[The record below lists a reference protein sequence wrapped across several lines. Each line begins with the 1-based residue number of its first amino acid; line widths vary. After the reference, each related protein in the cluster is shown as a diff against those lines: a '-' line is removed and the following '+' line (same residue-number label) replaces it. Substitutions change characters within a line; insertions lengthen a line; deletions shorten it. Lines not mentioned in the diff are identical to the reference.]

1 MLYDDVFRVT
11 KAFFSVVDCGN
22 CNNREDKM
30 ACDYCSNHCEHNLLW
45 NVDDNMV
52 DLDEFLPHSLMT
64 YIEDKQSK
72 RYFIRYKKTV
82 TNRNES
88 KGVKR

>member
-22 CNNREDKM
+22 CNNHEDKM

-45 NVDDNMV
+45 NVDDNHAH
-52 DLDEFLPHSLMT
+52 LFTKEIIKL
-64 YIEDKQSK
+64 
-72 RYFIRYKKTV
+72 
-82 TNRNES
+82 
-88 KGVKR
+88 VKEHETEV